1 MLEGRVMSGV
11 SINLSK
17 NFETVTHNNFL
28 DKLKNYLIDKWTVR
42 RTENQLNF
50 HTQRIV
56 SAAWPNRRSDTS
68 GIP

>member
-1 MLEGRVMSGV
+1 MLEGRVMSVV

-28 DKLKNYLIDKWTVR
+28 DKLKNYLIGKWTVR

-56 SAAWPNRRSDTS
+56 SASWPNRRSDTS